1 MDWRPVRILR
11 WKMIPISNRFVGT
24 RDSTNSSLTPKI
36 APRQRKRRTRAQDVY
51 WPKLSRVLE
60 PARSIALI

>member
-1 MDWRPVRILR
+1 
-11 WKMIPISNRFVGT
+11 VGT